1 MIEDSS
7 FTKLLNNAFTRKMA
21 GLKEIRT
28 RIASVKTTRQVTS
41 AMKMVSAAKLKKAQD
56 AILQIRP
63 YAEKLHEILVSL
75 SASLENVEDSVYTQ
89 NRLPE
94 KVLVILVS
102 SNRGLCGGFNTNI
115 SKKAIELVA
124 EKYAKQKK
132 LGTLDFM
139 CIGKQGERYLK
150 HRGYNVVANEN
161 SLYDELTFENVA
173 KVAEGAMK
181 AFENKDYDRIELVYN
196 QFKNAAVQVQAS
208 EQFLPVEMEEDTA
221 DNTNYN
227 FIYEPSKEQIIKDLI
242 PRSLK
247 IQFYKALLDSN
258 AAEHGARMTAMHQAT
273 DNATTLIGDLTLQ
286 YNKARQA
293 TITGEILEIV
303 GGAEALNG

>member
-1 MIEDSS
+1 
-7 FTKLLNNAFTRKMA
+7 MA

-56 AILQIRP
+56 AIMQIRP
-63 YAEKLHEILVSL
+63 YAEKLHQILTSL

-89 NRLPE
+89 AREPE

-102 SNRGLCGGFNTNI
+102 SNRGLCGGFNTNVT
-115 SKKAIELVA
+115 KKAIELA
-124 EKYAKQKK
+124 ATAYTQQQK
-132 LGTLDFM
+132 LGKLDFM
-139 CIGKQGERYLK
+139 CIGKQGERQLK
-150 HRGYNVVANEN
+150 HRGFKVVANEN
-161 SLYDELTFENVA
+161 SLFEELSFENVS
-173 KVAEGAMK
+173 KVAEAAMK
-181 AFENKDYDRIELVYN
+181 AFEDKTYDRVELVYN
-196 QFKNAAVQVQAS
+196 QFKNAAVQVQS
-208 EQFLPVEMEEDTA
+208 TEQFLPVKMEEDN
-221 DNTNYN
+221 DSNTNFD
-227 FIYEPSKEQIIKDLI
+227 FIYEPSKENIIKELI

-273 DNATTLIGDLTLQ
+273 DNATTLIGDLTLE

-293 TITGEILEIV
+293 AITGEILEIV
-303 GGAEALNG
+303 GGAEALRG